1 MPKKRLTKAAR
12 NAYVLNY
19 TVGNV
24 SKRTGEPRDKVKK
37 WLLSTAKK
45 ASSCPFCGTS
55 ISIGKYAVDHKEAI
69 NRGGSL
75 LLSNCHLTCQ
85 PCNRAKGNLN
95 EGEFHALMG
104 FLNSQNA
111 DMKKIVLA
119 RLKIAGILYKGK

>member
-1 MPKKRLTKAAR
+1 M
-12 NAYVLNY
+12 
-19 TVGNV
+19 
-24 SKRTGEPRDKVKK
+24 
-37 WLLSTAKK
+37 
-45 ASSCPFCGTS
+45 S
-55 ISIGKYAVDHKEAI
+55 IALGSFAVDHKIAI

-95 EGEFHALMG
+95 DDEFHALMG
-104 FLNSQNA
+104 FLNSQSG